1 MKQFFKFLL
10 ATVLG
15 IAISVLL
22 LVIIIMS
29 IAGLSEKPVKIE
41 PNTILHIKLD
51 KGILDRAS
59 ESPFEN
65 FDKFSGDFEDQLGLK
80 KDILDNLK
88 KAKTDENIK
97 GILLEMQFIDAG
109 MATLDEIRTA
119 LLDFKSSGKFIYAY
133 SELYTQKA
141 YYLASLADSIFIYP
155 EGVLEFRGLST
166 QIAFL
171 KGLLEKLEV
180 QPQIIRGKNNKFKSA
195 VEPFFLDKMSDANRE
210 QTSKYVGAIWNHIV
224 KGVAESRHLSFE
236 ELTLIADSLRI
247 RKAEDAVKYKLADAV
262 VYKDELLEFLKEK
275 TGAEDEKKIKFVTLK
290 KYTHAG
296 KEEDEEEED
305 GRGKFKKD
313 KIAVIYAQGGIE
325 SGKGDNETIG
335 SERISEAI
343 RKARKDEKVKAIVLR
358 VNSPGGSALASDVIW
373 REAGIAKLIKPVIV
387 SMGDVAASGG
397 YYISCN
403 ADTIVASPV
412 TITGSIGV
420 FGVIPNAQKF
430 FNNKL
435 GITFDGVKT
444 NKYSDL
450 GTNITR
456 PLSAEEYNIIQEEV
470 DDIYDDFIG
479 KVSEGRKI
487 SKADVDSIG
496 QGRVWSG
503 IDAKN
508 IGLVDEFGGIERA
521 IEIAAAKAGITDFR
535 LTYLPR
541 KEDPLEQIMKEIM
554 GGGEEETRIIANVL
568 GTNYKY
574 YQQMKSI
581 LKMSGMQARMPY
593 LIEIY

>member
-1 MKQFFKFLL
+1 ML

-15 IAISVLL
+15 IIISVFL
-22 LVIIIMS
+22 LVIVLVS
-29 IAGLSEKPVKIE
+29 IAGLSDKPVRVE

-51 KGILDRAS
+51 KRILDRAS

-65 FDKFSGDFEDQLGLK
+65 FDKFTGEFEDQLGLK

-88 KAKTDENIK
+88 KAKTDEKIK
-97 GILLEMQFIDAG
+97 GIFLDLELVSAG

-119 LLDFKSSGKFIYAY
+119 LLDFKTSGKFIYAY
-133 SELYTQKA
+133 SEIYSQKA
-141 YYLASLADSIFIYP
+141 YYIASVADSVFIYP

-180 QPQIIRGKNNKFKSA
+180 EPQIIRGKNNKFKSA

-224 KGVAESRHLSFE
+224 KGISESRNISAD
-236 ELTLIADSLRI
+236 ELKLIADSLRI
-247 RKAEDAVKYKLADAV
+247 RKAADAVKYKLADAS
-262 VYKDELLEFLKEK
+262 VYKDEMLEKLREK
-275 TGAEDEKKIKFVTLK
+275 TGAEDEKKIKFITLK
-290 KYTHAG
+290 KYSRAG
-296 KEEDEEEED
+296 KENKEEEEEND
-305 GRGKFKKD
+305 GAGKFKKD

-373 REAGIAKLIKPVIV
+373 REAGLAKKVKPVIV

-403 ADTIVASPV
+403 ADTILASPV

-420 FGVIPNAQKF
+420 FGVLPNAQKF

-444 NKYSDL
+444 NAYSDM

-456 PLSAEEYNIIQEEV
+456 PLTPEEFSIIQDEV
-470 DDIYDDFIG
+470 DDIYSDFIG
-479 KVSEGRKI
+479 KVSDGRRI
-487 SKADVDSIG
+487 SREQVDSIG

-503 IDAKN
+503 TDAKN
-508 IGLVDEFGGIERA
+508 IGLIDEFGGLEKA
-521 IEIAAAKAGITDFR
+521 IEIAAAKAGITDYR
-535 LTYLPR
+535 ISHLPA
-541 KEDPLEQIMKEIM
+541 KKDPFEQIMQELM
-554 GGGEEETRIIANVL
+554 GGENEETRIISAAL
-568 GTNYKY
+568 GANYKY
-574 YQQMKSI
+574 YQQLKSV
-581 LKMSGMQARMPY
+581 LRMSGVQARLPY

>member
-10 ATVLG
+10 ASVLG
-15 IAISVLL
+15 VIISVFL
-22 LVIIIMS
+22 LVIILLS
-29 IAGLSEKPVKIE
+29 VAGLSEKPVKVD
-41 PNTILHIKLD
+41 PNTILHITLD
-51 KGILDRAS
+51 KRILDRAS
-59 ESPFEN
+59 DSPFEN
-65 FDKFSGDFEDQLGLK
+65 FDKFSWEFEEHLGLK
-80 KDILDNLK
+80 RDILDNLK

-97 GILLEMQFIDAG
+97 GILLDMELIDAG
-109 MATLDEIRTA
+109 MASLDEIRTA
-119 LLDFKSSGKFIYAY
+119 LVDFKSSGKFIYAY
-133 SELYTQKA
+133 SELYSQKA
-141 YYLASLADSIFIYP
+141 YYLASVADSVFVYP

-171 KGLLEKLEV
+171 KGLFEKLEV
-180 QPQIIRGKNNKFKSA
+180 EPQIIRGKNNKFKSA

-210 QTSKYVGAIWNHIV
+210 QTSRYIGAIWNHIV
-224 KGVAESRHLSFE
+224 GRISESRNIPLE
-236 ELTLIADSLRI
+236 ELNLMADSLRI
-247 RKAEDAVKYKLADAV
+247 RKAEDAVKYKLADAAI
-262 VYKDELLEFLKEK
+262 YRDELMEILKEK
-275 TGAEDEKKIKFVTLK
+275 TGAEDEKKVKLITLK
-290 KYTHAG
+290 KYTKAG
-296 KEEDEEEED
+296 KEKEED
-305 GRGKFKKD
+305 GEEEKGSFRKD

-373 REAGIAKLIKPVIV
+373 REAGLAKKVKPVIV

-420 FGVIPNAQKF
+420 FGVLPNAQKF

-444 NKYSDL
+444 NKYSDF

-456 PLSAEEYNIIQEEV
+456 PLSSEEFSIIQDEV
-470 DDIYDDFIG
+470 DDIYSDFTG

-487 SKADVDSIG
+487 SKEQVDSIG

-503 IDAKN
+503 TDAKN
-508 IGLVDEFGGIERA
+508 IGLVDEFGGIEKA
-521 IEIAAAKAGITDFR
+521 IEIAAAKAGITEYR
-535 LTYLPR
+535 LSYLPQ
-541 KEDPLEQIMKEIM
+541 KEDPFEQIMKEIM
-554 GGGEEETRIIANVL
+554 GGEDEEARIIAGAL
-568 GTNYKY
+568 GSSYKY
-574 YQQMKSI
+574 YQELKSV
-581 LKMSGMQARMPY
+581 LKMSGVQARLPY